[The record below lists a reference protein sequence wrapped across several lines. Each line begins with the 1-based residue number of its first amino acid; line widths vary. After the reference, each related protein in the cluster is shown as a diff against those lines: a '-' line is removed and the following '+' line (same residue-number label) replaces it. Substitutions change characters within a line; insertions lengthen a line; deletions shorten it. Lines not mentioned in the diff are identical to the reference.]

1 MTALRAEAMLAWL
14 YAVGF
19 GGATIPVAI
28 YLSRR
33 GTLPTFFQLFEMY
46 GGPWWTRFGREAFL
60 RLLAAFFVLTLAVA
74 WVAWLVWNGSTAGIL
89 LTLVLLPIEAVFW
102 VGFDLPIPKVIG
114 IARAVLLAVGWVSI
128 S

>member
-19 GGATIPVAI
+19 GGGTIPVAI
-28 YLSRR
+28 CLSRR

-46 GGPWWTRFGREAFL
+46 GGPWWTRFGRGAFL
-60 RLLAAFFVLTLAVA
+60 RLLAAFFLLTVAVA
-74 WVAWLVWNGSTAGIL
+74 WAAWLVWNASTPGIV

-128 S
+128 T